1 MLAKI
6 SNERNRIILT
16 RNEEKEEGKILNIK
30 LDEIRTNPCQPRKDF
45 DEVSIRELADSIKTY
60 GLIQPIAVRRIREN
74 SYELIAGERRLR
86 ACTILNMEEIPA
98 IIVEATATD
107 SAILALIENI
117 QRENLGYIE
126 EANAYLSLISD
137 HGITQEELAE
147 KLGKS
152 QSTVANK
159 IRILRL
165 SFQVRKLLAENN
177 LSERHARAL
186 LKLAT
191 DKERLKALDV
201 VIKRGL
207 NVQKTEELI
216 AGMLMEKVETE
227 KPKNIRIFKDIRI
240 FSNTIRQ
247 ALDIMKKSGINA
259 ESSTRED
266 ENFIEYLIKIPKA

>member
-16 RNEEKEEGKILNIK
+16 RTEEKEEGKILNIRT
-30 LDEIRTNPCQPRKDF
+30 DEIRTNPCQPRKDF
-45 DEVSIRELADSIKTY
+45 DEGAIEELANSIKMH
-60 GLIQPIAVRRIREN
+60 GLIQPIAVRRIGEKL
-74 SYELIAGERRLR
+74 YELIAGERRLR
-86 ACTILNMEEIPA
+86 ACKSLNMEEIPA
-98 IIVEATATD
+98 IVVDATATD

-126 EANAYLSLISD
+126 EANAYLSLVSE

-147 KLGKS
+147 RLGKS

-165 SFQVRKLLAENN
+165 SSQVRQLLAENN

-186 LKLAT
+186 LKLNT
-191 DKERLKALDV
+191 DKDRLRALDI

-216 AGMLMEKVETE
+216 AGMLEEKAEIE

-259 ESSTRED
+259 ESRTRED
-266 ENFIEYLIKIPKA
+266 ENYIEYLIKIPKV

>member
-16 RNEEKEEGKILNIK
+16 RTEEKEEGKFLNIK
-30 LDEIRTNPCQPRKDF
+30 TDEIRTNPCQPRKEF
-45 DEVSIRELADSIKTY
+45 DEGAIEELANSIKMY

-86 ACTILNMEEIPA
+86 ACKSLNMEEIPA
-98 IIVEATATD
+98 IIVDATATD

-126 EANAYLSLISD
+126 EANAYLSLVSE

-165 SFQVRKLLAENN
+165 SSEVRRLLAENN

-186 LKLAT
+186 LKLNT
-191 DKERLKALDV
+191 DRQRLKVLDA

-216 AGMLMEKVETE
+216 AEILEEKEQIE

-247 ALDIMKKSGINA
+247 ALEIMKKSGINA
-259 ESSTRED
+259 ESKTRED
-266 ENFIEYLIKIPKA
+266 ENYIEYLIKIPKV

>member
-16 RNEEKEEGKILNIK
+16 RTEEKEEGRILNIK
-30 LDEIRTNPCQPRKDF
+30 TDEIRTNPCQPRKEF
-45 DEVSIRELADSIKTY
+45 DEGAIEELANSIKMY
-60 GLIQPIAVRRIREN
+60 GLIQPIAVRSIREN

-86 ACTILNMEEIPA
+86 ACKSLNMEEIPA
-98 IIVEATATD
+98 IIVDATATD

-126 EANAYLSLISD
+126 EANAYLSLVSE

-165 SFQVRKLLAENN
+165 SSEVRRLLAENN

-186 LKLAT
+186 LKLST
-191 DKERLKALDV
+191 DKQRLKVLDA

-216 AGMLMEKVETE
+216 AEILEEKEKIE

-247 ALDIMKKSGINA
+247 ALEIMKKSGINA
-259 ESSTRED
+259 ESKTRED
-266 ENFIEYLIKIPKA
+266 ENYIEYLIKIPKV

>member
-16 RNEEKEEGKILNIK
+16 RTEEKEEGKILNIK
-30 LDEIRTNPCQPRKDF
+30 INEIRTNPCQPRKEF
-45 DEVSIRELADSIKTY
+45 DEGAIEELANSIKMY

-86 ACTILNMEEIPA
+86 ACKSLNMEEIPA
-98 IIVEATATD
+98 IVVDATATD

-126 EANAYLSLISD
+126 EANAYLSLVSE

-147 KLGKS
+147 RLGKS

-165 SFQVRKLLAENN
+165 SSEVRRLLAENN

-186 LKLAT
+186 LKLNT
-191 DKERLKALDV
+191 DKQRLKVLEA

-216 AGMLMEKVETE
+216 AEMLEEKEQIE

-247 ALDIMKKSGINA
+247 ALEIMKKSGINA
-259 ESSTRED
+259 ESKTRED
-266 ENFIEYLIKIPKA
+266 ENYIEYLIKIPKV